1 MTTSHS
7 LLTLQG
13 TCMLVTLSHA
23 YTFNNR
29 RNIAVIGSRKPT
41 PNGLLQTQAI
51 SQWLA
56 QREYTIV
63 AGLAL
68 GVDACA
74 QTAALDAHG
83 STIAVLPSP
92 IDTCYPASNLAL
104 YKRISADA
112 NSVFLSQFPT
122 DTPISKGSFVQ
133 RDHTI
138 ALISSMI
145 IITDATPDSGTRH
158 VVETAKTLGTP
169 ILTTPI
175 IAAYPWIMESGCPIH
190 VYTGGHSFAREFT
203 QALQERPHQYQTE
216 TLF

>member
-1 MTTSHS
+1 MTTAHS

-13 TCMLVTLSHA
+13 TRVPVTLSRA
-23 YTFNNR
+23 YTFTNR

-41 PNGLLQTQAI
+41 SDGLRQTQAI
-51 SQWLA
+51 CQWLA

-68 GVDACA
+68 GIDACA
-74 QTAALDAHG
+74 HTAALDARG
-83 STIAVLPSP
+83 KTIAVLPSP

-104 YKRISADA
+104 YKRIGEDS
-112 NSVFLSQFPT
+112 NSVLLSQFPAN
-122 DTPISKGSFVQ
+122 TPISKNTFIQ

-145 IITDATPDSGTRH
+145 IITDAAPDSGTKH
-158 VVETAKTLGTP
+158 VVETAKTVGTP

-175 IAAYPWIMESGCPIH
+175 IATYPWIAKSGCPIH
-190 VYTGGHSFAREFT
+190 VYTGGHSFAREFV
-203 QALQERPHQYQTE
+203 QALLERPHQYQAD

>member
-1 MTTSHS
+1 MP
-7 LLTLQG
+7 
-13 TCMLVTLSHA
+13 VTLSHA

-41 PNGLLQTQAI
+41 QEGLQQTRAI
-51 SQWLA
+51 CQWLA

-68 GVDACA
+68 GIDTCA
-74 QTAALDAHG
+74 HTTVLDAHG

-92 IDTCYPASNLAL
+92 INTCYPASNLAL
-104 YKRISADA
+104 YKRIGDDS
-112 NSVFLSQFPT
+112 NSVLSSQFPAN
-122 DTPISKGSFVQ
+122 TPISKNTFIQ

-145 IITDATPDSGTRH
+145 IITDAAPDSGTKH

-175 IAAYPWIMESGCPIH
+175 IATYPWIAKSGCPIH
-190 VYTGGHSFAREFT
+190 MYKGGHSFAHEFT

>member
-1 MTTSHS
+1 MTTAYS

-13 TCMLVTLSHA
+13 TRMPVTLSHA

-29 RNIAVIGSRKPT
+29 QNIAVIGSRKPT

-74 QTAALDAHG
+74 HTAALDVHG
-83 STIAVLPSP
+83 KTIAVLPSP

-104 YKRISADA
+104 YKRISDDP
-112 NSVFLSQFPT
+112 NSVLLSQFPAN
-122 DTPISKGSFVQ
+122 TPISKSSFIQ

-145 IITDATPDSGTRH
+145 IITDAAPDSGTKH
-158 VVETAKTLGTP
+158 VVETAKTVGTP

-175 IAAYPWIMESGCPIH
+175 IATYPWIAKSGCPIH
-190 VYTGGHSFAREFT
+190 VYTGGHSFAREFV
-203 QALQERPHQYQTE
+203 QALLERPHQYQAD

>member
-1 MTTSHS
+1 MTTTYS

-13 TCMLVTLSHA
+13 TRIPVTLSRA
-23 YTFNNR
+23 YTFYNR

-41 PNGLLQTQAI
+41 PDGLRQTRAI
-51 SQWLA
+51 CQWLA
-56 QREYTIV
+56 HRGYTIV

-68 GVDACA
+68 GIDTCVH
-74 QTAALDAHG
+74 TVALDAHG

-104 YKRISADA
+104 YKRIGEDSS
-112 NSVFLSQFPT
+112 SVLLSQFPT
-122 DTPISKGSFVQ
+122 DTPISKSSFIQ

-138 ALISSMI
+138 ALISSII
-145 IITDATPDSGTRH
+145 IITDAAPDSGTKH
-158 VVETAKTLGTP
+158 VVEIAKTLGTP

-175 IAAYPWIMESGCPIH
+175 IATYPWIMKSGCPVH
-190 VYTGGHSFAREFT
+190 VYTGGHSFAREFM
-203 QALQERPHQYQTE
+203 QALQERPHQYQAE